1 MHSGRIV
8 FSQSMDDLPHIVVFG
23 LPKLLANRTPVRSS
37 SRLWWSSRV
46 GQAYFFC
53 IPSLNGIYMISQ
65 LEFKGLTF
73 NPFLVILSV
82 VKTTNLT
89 KKREKG
95 K

>member
-1 MHSGRIV
+1 MSH
-8 FSQSMDDLPHIVVFG
+8 
-23 LPKLLANRTPVRSS
+23 LLAERNYLKRDR
-37 SRLWWSSRV
+37 
-46 GQAYFFC
+46 
-53 IPSLNGIYMISQ
+53 Q

-82 VKTTNLT
+82 VKTNNLT